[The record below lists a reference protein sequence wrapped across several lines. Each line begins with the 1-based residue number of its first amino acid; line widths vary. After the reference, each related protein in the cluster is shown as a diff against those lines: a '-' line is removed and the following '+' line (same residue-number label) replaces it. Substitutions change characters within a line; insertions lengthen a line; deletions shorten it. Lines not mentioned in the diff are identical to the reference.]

1 MCLRLLYTD
10 SLGRDPV
17 PAILR
22 RILAFLF
29 NRGSLLDMGRLLLSC
44 SGLSFLPPHA
54 FGGVFDSLALVGL
67 RRAKRTNLPC
77 GRAQHLAIG
86 GSKREPKRRQSI
98 LAARCLIHFRSDA
111 LG

>member
-1 MCLRLLYTD
+1 MCLRLLSTD

-29 NRGSLLDMGRLLLSC
+29 NRGSLLDMGQLLLSC

-67 RRAKRTNLPC
+67 RRAKCTNLHC
-77 GRAQHLAIG
+77 GRAQHFAIG
-86 GSKREPKRRQSI
+86 GSKRGPQRRESNRASRRPI
-98 LAARCLIHFRSDA
+98 PLPEERPA
-111 LG
+111 